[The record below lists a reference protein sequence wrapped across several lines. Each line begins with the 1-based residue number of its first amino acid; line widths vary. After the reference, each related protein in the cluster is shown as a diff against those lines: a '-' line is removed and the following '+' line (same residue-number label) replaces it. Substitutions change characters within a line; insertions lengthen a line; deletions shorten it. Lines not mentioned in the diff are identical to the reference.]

1 MPSQPTSAAHQTPS
15 QQQEIAAYKTLVE
28 TLNGKID
35 RLNAPLERKYQA
47 YQAARYDEQI
57 ALMNDRAAAFHWQGF
72 ASNVMLWVVVLV
84 VISGL
89 LFTAAQLRHAMRF
102 GTDTPSTVEANA
114 QGMKITSSIVGLVVL
129 MVSIVFV
136 LTFVNQIYSIQVVQL
151 SPGK

>member
-1 MPSQPTSAAHQTPS
+1 MPPQSAASSPPLTE
-15 QQQEIAAYKTLVE
+15 QQQIAAYKTLAE
-28 TLNGKID
+28 TLNAKID

-84 VISGL
+84 VVSGL
-89 LFTAAQLRHAMRF
+89 VFTATQLRHAMRF
-102 GTDTPSTVEANA
+102 GTDTPSSVEANA

>member
-1 MPSQPTSAAHQTPS
+1 
-15 QQQEIAAYKTLVE
+15 
-28 TLNGKID
+28 
-35 RLNAPLERKYQA
+35 
-47 YQAARYDEQI
+47 
-57 ALMNDRAAAFHWQGF
+57 
-72 ASNVMLWVVVLV
+72 MLWVVVLV

-89 LFTAAQLRHAMRF
+89 VFTATQLRHAMRF
-102 GTDTPSTVEANA
+102 GTDTPSSVEANA